1 MELKCL
7 FGNRDQPNGKRVQ
20 MMQGIEFECHI
31 TKGYVYRLIL
41 MNTGIVAVIHFSSL
55 QSLDSLILFN
65 TFFYMQVKENMND

>member
-41 MNTGIVAVIHFSSL
+41 MNTGIVAVFHISIVFSL
-55 QSLDSLILFN
+55 WIL
-65 TFFYMQVKENMND
+65 